1 MRWIILNPASV
12 LVDWIIGLL
21 TVAIALMGALRFL
34 LVTGASPRYIAQR
47 KRWFENTM
55 LGRSMGIHGFL
66 SFELWAASNGR
77 TSHWP

>member
-34 LVTGASPRYIAQR
+34 LVTGVSPRYIAQR

-66 SFELWAASNGR
+66 SFGLWAASNGR